1 MNQDYLNDLENIVSL
16 NLAKICSECPNRDM
30 CVKQN
35 CLTHQEE
42 ERVVVKSLWVE
53 KEKSTR
59 VGGKWLGVNETVT
72 T

>member
-35 CLTHQEE
+35 CLTHEEE
-42 ERVVVKSLWVE
+42 ERVVMKSL
-53 KEKSTR
+53 
-59 VGGKWLGVNETVT
+59 
-72 T
+72 